1 MNGTTPTARTWGS
14 GWTRCAGAAAL
25 LLLGLVVGG
34 CAHASAVMEPVAR
47 ALALRR
53 VTGRHPSSSGH
64 ETSPTPRARSSQLD
78 AASYE
83 TFLQE
88 YNQMVAANLA
98 GPAVSGTGLSL
109 PKAITGS

>member
-25 LLLGLVVGG
+25 LLLGLAVGG
-34 CAHASAVMEPVAR
+34 CANASAVMESVAR

-53 VTGRHPSSSGH
+53 VTG
-64 ETSPTPRARSSQLD
+64 
-78 AASYE
+78 SYE
-83 TFLQE
+83 TFSQE
-88 YNQMVAANLA
+88 YNQMVSANLA

-109 PKAITGS
+109 QKAIAGS